1 MRKNLK
7 FEIAL
12 KRLEEI
18 VGLLENGVNEL
29 DKVVSLY
36 EEGMELTKYCNSKLE
51 MIENKIEVLSEKIS
65 KPALDKWGINGR

>member
-1 MRKNLK
+1 MKKNLK

-12 KRLEEI
+12 ERLEEI

-51 MIENKIEVLSEKIS
+51 MIENKIEVLSENIS
-65 KPALDKWGINGR
+65 KPALDK